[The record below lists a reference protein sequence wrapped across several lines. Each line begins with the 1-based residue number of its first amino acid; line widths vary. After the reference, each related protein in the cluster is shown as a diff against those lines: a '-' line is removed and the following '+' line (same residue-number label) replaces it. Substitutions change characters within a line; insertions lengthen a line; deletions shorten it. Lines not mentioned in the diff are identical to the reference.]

1 MTYKEILK
9 ELSEVNLENEFAYE
23 FEKSITDSLLFKI
36 KNTNKIYSTAS
47 LIRALLTKYN
57 VDSEKWIYWQKVLLY
72 FMAPYFVKDKNNL
85 PNNIAGENP
94 ALK

>member
-57 VDSEKWIYWQKVLLY
+57 VDSEKRIHWQKVLLY